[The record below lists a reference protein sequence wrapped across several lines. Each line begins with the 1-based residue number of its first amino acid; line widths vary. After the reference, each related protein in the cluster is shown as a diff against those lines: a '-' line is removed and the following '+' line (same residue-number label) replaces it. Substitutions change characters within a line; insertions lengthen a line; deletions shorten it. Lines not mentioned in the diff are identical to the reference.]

1 MTNITA
7 AGATAL
13 PHSVATRPY
22 ARRGPVARVTR
33 AAGRDL
39 VYLTGVLGT
48 SILGF
53 VVWTVGLSLAL
64 SLSVL
69 VIGVLVWV
77 SVAGGLRVTADL
89 DRRLVGWYRGVPLD
103 RRYRAPVSDSRAGRV
118 KATLTDPRMWADLR
132 WLVLNSV
139 FGFVCATV
147 AIAATAEVI
156 SLVAMPLWWWA
167 ITDPHHQY
175 ATLNLG
181 IYTVTSIGWALV
193 TAALGLAL
201 APITL
206 GINRALARLHS
217 RVAQRSLA

>member
-1 MTNITA
+1 MNNITTLSA
-7 AGATAL
+7 AAP
-13 PHSVATRPY
+13 PHSVVGSRG
-22 ARRGPVARVTR
+22 RRGRVARATG

-48 SILGF
+48 SIFGF

-69 VIGVLVWV
+69 IIGALVWLA
-77 SVAGGLRVTADL
+77 VAGGLRATVDL
-89 DRRLVGWYRGVPLD
+89 DRHLVGWYRGIPLKG
-103 RRYRAPVSDSRAGRV
+103 RYRDHVDGSLSARV
-118 KATLTDPRMWADLR
+118 KATLADPRTWADLR

-139 FGFVCATV
+139 VGFVCATV
-147 AIAATAEVI
+147 ALAVTAEVI

-167 ITDPHHQY
+167 ISDPHHQY

-181 IYTVTSIGWALV
+181 IYIVTSTSWALV

-201 APITL
+201 MPVAL
-206 GINRALARLHS
+206 GINRALANFHS
-217 RVAQRSLA
+217 RVAHRYIV